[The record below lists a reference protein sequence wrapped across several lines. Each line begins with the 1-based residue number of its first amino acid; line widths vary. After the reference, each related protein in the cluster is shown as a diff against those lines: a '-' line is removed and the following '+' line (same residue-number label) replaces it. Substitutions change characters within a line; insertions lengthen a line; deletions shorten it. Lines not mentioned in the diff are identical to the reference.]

1 MAKPITIYGTITSPY
16 VNRVVMACRR
26 KGLDFQVYLP
36 EGGSKSPEI
45 LAINPLGKIP
55 TIKDGRTVLF
65 ESGVIV
71 EWLDVKYPKRKLIP
85 AGADAGARV
94 RLLGAMCENYILL
107 MLIRL
112 FVQALNKKPD
122 KAIVADTIKKL
133 DDALDALDQFI
144 QPGPFAYG
152 KSFSAA
158 DCYVVSS
165 MIFLERVGEMMGG
178 KDLLGQKRRNIKRY
192 WAAIKRDSIVKET
205 LADIRAFRKKQAA
218 KG

>member
-1 MAKPITIYGTITSPY
+1 MSKAITIYGTITSPY

-26 KGLDFQVYLP
+26 KGLKFRVFLP

-65 ESGVIV
+65 ESGVIL
-71 EWLDVKYPKRKLIP
+71 EYLDVKYPKGKLIP
-85 AGADAGARV
+85 AGAVAGARV

-112 FVQALNKKPD
+112 FVQALSKKPD
-122 KAIVADTIKKL
+122 KVIVVDTVKKL
-133 DDALDALDQFI
+133 DNSLDALDQFI
-144 QPGPFAYG
+144 QPGPYAYG

-158 DCYVVSS
+158 DCYIVSS
-165 MIFLERVGEMMGG
+165 MIFLERVGGMMGG
-178 KDLLGQKRRNIKRY
+178 KDLLGNKRRNLGRY
-192 WAAIKRDSIVKET
+192 WTAIKKEDIVKET
-205 LADIRAFRKKQAA
+205 IADIQASYQERQMPH
-218 KG
+218 

>member
-1 MAKPITIYGTITSPY
+1 MSKEITIYGTITSPY
-16 VNRVVMACRR
+16 VNRVVLACRR
-26 KGLDFQVYLP
+26 KGLNHRVFLP

-71 EWLDVKYPKRKLIP
+71 EYLDVKYPKKRLIP
-85 AGADAGARV
+85 AGANAGAQV
-94 RLLGAMCENYILL
+94 RLIGAMCENYILL

-112 FVQALNKKPD
+112 FVQYMNGKPD

-133 DDALDALDQFI
+133 DDSLDALNQFI
-144 QPGPFAYG
+144 QPGPYAFG

-158 DCYVVSS
+158 DCYAVSA
-165 MIFLERVGEMMGG
+165 MVFLERIGKMMGG
-178 KDLLGQKRRNIKRY
+178 TDLLGKNRRNLKRY
-192 WAAIKRDSIVKET
+192 WTAIKKEPIVKQT
-205 LADIRAFRKKQAA
+205 MADIRAYAKKT
-218 KG
+218 GR

>member
-26 KGLDFQVYLP
+26 KGLDFHLTLP

-71 EWLDVKYPKRKLIP
+71 EWLDVKYPKRRLIP
-85 AGADAGARV
+85 TSADAGARV
-94 RLLGAMCENYILL
+94 RLIGALCENYILIFL
-107 MLIRL
+107 VRL

-122 KAIVADTIKKL
+122 KAIVTDSKKKL
-133 DDALDALDQFI
+133 DDALDALDRFI
-144 QPGPFAYG
+144 QPGPVAYG
-152 KSFSAA
+152 KSFTAP
-158 DCYVVSS
+158 DCYAVSA
-165 MIFLERVGEMMGG
+165 MIFLERVGKMMGG
-178 KDLLGQKRRNIKRY
+178 EKLLTNQRNLKRY
-192 WAAIKRDSIVKET
+192 WSTIKKHPIVKET
-205 LADIRAFRKKQAA
+205 MADIRAMQGKSPL
-218 KG
+218 